1 MAEDYVSVAAFQV
14 MTGVCFPSLSG
25 DFLPLGLLHLAP
37 FTSYL
42 IPKQNGAKLPPLVD
56 RGQGRGSGPEGKPLL
71 LQLLSSLS
79 HHRSPGLGGLDIR
92 GISPEELDLALVW
105 G

>member
-1 MAEDYVSVAAFQV
+1 MLPQ
-14 MTGVCFPSLSG
+14 PLWR
-25 DFLPLGLLHLAP
+25 LPLGPLHLAP

-42 IPKQNGAKLPPLVD
+42 IPKQNGAKLPPLFD
-56 RGQGRGSGPEGKPLL
+56 RGQGRGPGPEGKPLL

-79 HHRSPGLGGLDIR
+79 HHRSAHLAWGAEGDIK
-92 GISPEELDLALVW
+92 GIPPEELDLALIW